1 MKSPSSGSG
10 LRPENPASSSWKCP
24 IRSSPY
30 LQQRKTVR
38 PCSLLRKS
46 TSPSAAFTS
55 TPSSAT
61 SLRMARSW
69 SMIRTASPCRRWMVV
84 GASGSICTPGPSI
97 PRPSAVSFSCTPIS
111 SSRSWRALVNSS
123 FKVVTRAFASRRENS
138 RVGSGTSTAAPY
150 RMSSGTESAARGSVR
165 PMLRDLTGEERAA
178 YFRGIQP
185 IWGGGLSEDRF
196 QAFQRRLADAPE
208 AKDRYRLL
216 GWFVDGTLTAA
227 MKSYDLQGTCA
238 GRPLRLF
245 GVGAVYTPPEL
256 RRRGHAAAM
265 LRAAMDA
272 AKAQG
277 ANAAVLFSDIGVQY
291 YERLGFWPLESRECA
306 VDAVDLPR
314 QAAGV
319 RAAMA
324 GDEPLMT
331 RLFAEARENGR
342 KFGLARDGWTLRFQ
356 LRRLR
361 ELARARGVGE
371 PEWGLVAE
379 GKFGEGAAMLRF
391 GRDSVDVLEA
401 AWTGAAAGERVLG
414 GLRDCLQRGGRTRA
428 RFWPAGQFDGL
439 FSAPERTSAIAMIAP
454 LAPAAPVPER
464 GAATDLALLDH
475 I

>member
-1 MKSPSSGSG
+1 M
-10 LRPENPASSSWKCP
+10 
-24 IRSSPY
+24 
-30 LQQRKTVR
+30 
-38 PCSLLRKS
+38 
-46 TSPSAAFTS
+46 
-55 TPSSAT
+55 
-61 SLRMARSW
+61 
-69 SMIRTASPCRRWMVV
+69 
-84 GASGSICTPGPSI
+84 GA
-97 PRPSAVSFSCTPIS
+97 
-111 SSRSWRALVNSS
+111 
-123 FKVVTRAFASRRENS
+123 
-138 RVGSGTSTAAPY
+138 
-150 RMSSGTESAARGSVR
+150 GTESARRGSVA

-196 QAFQRRLADAPE
+196 EAFQRRLADAPE
-208 AKDRYRLL
+208 ARDRYRLL
-216 GWFVDGTLTAA
+216 GWFVDGALTAA

-238 GRPLRLF
+238 GRPMRLL

-256 RRRGHAAAM
+256 RRRGHAGAM
-265 LRAAMDA
+265 LRAAIED

-277 ANAAVLFSDIGVQY
+277 AHAAVLFSDIGVQY

-319 RAAMA
+319 RAALA
-324 GDEPLMT
+324 GDEPMMT

-401 AWTGAAAGERVLG
+401 AWTGAAARERVLG
-414 GLRDCLQRGGRTRA
+414 GLRDCVQRVGRTRA

-439 FSAPERTSAIAMIAP
+439 FNAPERTSAIAMIAP
-454 LAPAAPVPER
+454 LAPGATVPER

>member
-1 MKSPSSGSG
+1 
-10 LRPENPASSSWKCP
+10 
-24 IRSSPY
+24 
-30 LQQRKTVR
+30 
-38 PCSLLRKS
+38 
-46 TSPSAAFTS
+46 
-55 TPSSAT
+55 
-61 SLRMARSW
+61 
-69 SMIRTASPCRRWMVV
+69 
-84 GASGSICTPGPSI
+84 
-97 PRPSAVSFSCTPIS
+97 
-111 SSRSWRALVNSS
+111 
-123 FKVVTRAFASRRENS
+123 
-138 RVGSGTSTAAPY
+138 
-150 RMSSGTESAARGSVR
+150 
-165 PMLRDLTGEERAA
+165 MLRDLTGEERAA

-238 GRPLRLF
+238 GRPLRLL

-306 VDAVDLPR
+306 VDDVDLPR
-314 QAAGV
+314 PAGGV
-319 RAAMA
+319 RAAVA
-324 GDEPLMT
+324 GDEPTMI
-331 RLFAEARENGR
+331 RLFDEARGDAR
-342 KFGLARDGWTLRFQ
+342 RFGLARDGWTLRFQ

-401 AWTGAAAGERVLG
+401 AWTGAAARDRLLG
-414 GLRDCLQRGGRTRA
+414 GLRDCLQRVGRTRA
-428 RFWPAGQFDGL
+428 RFWPAGQIDGL
-439 FSAPERTSAIAMIAP
+439 FSAPERISAIAMIAP
-454 LAPAAPVPER
+454 LTPGAPVPER